1 MGQPHLKVS
10 MCLGL
15 VFMDK
20 GFPSPS
26 RPRDRIPASFPLG
39 GDYHKLP
46 ILEIMWKVDF
56 FFFLHVHANQLK
68 VSI

>member
-56 FFFLHVHANQLK
+56 FFFFYMFMLI
-68 VSI
+68 S